1 METSSQLHDEIH
13 LKILP
18 TLLELFLR
26 YFSYC
31 RRKAFNEAYD
41 KINEFSNF
49 KYNLVSRFSKL
60 QDTVTELDSRDT
72 FLRTWNNSLLNYD
85 PSVNIEFNLF
95 FSLCTASD

>member
-1 METSSQLHDEIH
+1 MGTSSQSHDCIH

-18 TLLELFLR
+18 TLLEVFLGHLF
-26 YFSYC
+26 YC

>member
-13 LKILP
+13 LKTLP

-49 KYNLVSRFSKL
+49 KYNLVSRFNKL
-60 QDTVTELDSRDT
+60 QDNAAELGSNDT
-72 FLRTWNNSLLNYD
+72 FLRIWNSLLKYD
-85 PSVNIEFNLF
+85 
-95 FSLCTASD
+95 